1 MNFVLW
7 TTGLPSSGKTTIIRK
22 LAEHIQN
29 LAILDGDEL
38 REWLSPKD
46 FSREGRNK
54 HNRKVANLAKLLLE
68 HNVPVGVS
76 LISPYL
82 ENREIAKKIIGNNK
96 FFELHVKCSLEKCE
110 ERDIKGLYKKAR
122 NNEIKN
128 FTGVN
133 DPYEEPPNP
142 DIFIDTEKY
151 TSEECVTKILDFLKL
166 KKCIQ
171 EFIMLKNC
179 IKNFNNDKAATEL
192 VDLMEK
198 LI

>member
-1 MNFVLW
+1 MTFVLW
-7 TTGLPSSGKTTIIRK
+7 MTGLPSSGKTTIIRK

-46 FSREGRNK
+46 FSREGRNE

-82 ENREIAKKIIGNNK
+82 ENREIAKKIIDNNK

-151 TSEECVTKILDFLKL
+151 TSEECVNKILDFLKS
-166 KKCIQ
+166 KKCI
-171 EFIMLKNC
+171 
-179 IKNFNNDKAATEL
+179 
-192 VDLMEK
+192 
-198 LI
+198 

>member
-1 MNFVLW
+1 MTFVLW

-46 FSREGRNK
+46 FSREGRNE
-54 HNRKVANLAKLLLE
+54 HNRKVANLAKMLFE

-82 ENREIAKKIIGNNK
+82 ENRETAKKIIDDDK
-96 FFELHVKCSLEKCE
+96 FFELYVKCSLEKCE
-110 ERDIKGLYKKAR
+110 ERDVKGLYKKAR
-122 NNEIKN
+122 NNEIEN

-142 DIFIDTEKY
+142 DMLIDAEKY
-151 TSEECVTKILDFLKL
+151 TAEECVKKVLDFLKS
-166 KKCIQ
+166 
-171 EFIMLKNC
+171 KNY
-179 IKNFNNDKAATEL
+179 K
-192 VDLMEK
+192 
-198 LI
+198 

>member
-1 MNFVLW
+1 MTFVLW
-7 TTGLPSSGKTTIIRK
+7 MTGLPSSGKTTIIRK
-22 LAEHIQN
+22 LAENIKN

-38 REWLSPKD
+38 REWLSPKN
-46 FSREGRNK
+46 FSRKGRDE
-54 HNRKVANLAKLLLE
+54 HNRRVAHIAKILLE

-82 ENREIAKKIIGNNK
+82 ENRESAKKIINNNKK
-96 FFELHVKCSLEKCE
+96 FFEVYVKCSLEKCE

-142 DIFIDTEKY
+142 DILIDTEKY
-151 TSEECVTKILDFLKL
+151 TDKECVKKVLDFLKS
-166 KKCIQ
+166 
-171 EFIMLKNC
+171 KN
-179 IKNFNNDKAATEL
+179 L
-192 VDLMEK
+192 
-198 LI
+198 